1 MHLGV
6 QNMVVCGGEICCD
19 VSSTMILGGGC
30 VSLFLCDRWKK
41 DKMATVS
48 PGYIQIRF
56 VSGDSI
62 FCGRTQLL
70 GVGNRIGSNMTRTAS
85 CC

>member
-62 FCGRTQLL
+62 FLREDPAIRSGQQDWLQHDQD
-70 GVGNRIGSNMTRTAS
+70 S
-85 CC
+85 